1 MPFSVDRDEHSAYC
15 GWLPVAVLVL
25 FMALS
30 VGCNRDGA
38 GSWLNPKNEV
48 SQSDATENVSS
59 RPVSGRVVAQGIL
72 RPLGGVL
79 SVMAP
84 PGDRVQSVAVQEGQ
98 EVSAGDLLIELES
111 RRARLVELDVAQTK
125 LAEGKARLKAE
136 KAAAEAKLQVA
147 RTRLAQAE
155 SQLLQSQNKLAIAE
169 GEGGS
174 LDLLRRAAELGQRK
188 LDRLRS
194 AANDPST
201 TRLVSDNKL
210 EEESL
215 RISETR
221 AQFETALSD
230 ANDALTSGE
239 LSVQAAKQEIIAAER
254 TIEAAEAGGALGA
267 LEKQIE
273 LLELS
278 LATTRLTSPTD
289 ARILSVDAMPGQA
302 TTTMPLLHLA
312 NTSEMTCVAEVNVAD
327 LERIHAGQTVR
338 MTSPGLSEP
347 LTGLVKRVHQMIVA
361 PALPNPFPMAPVDRF
376 TAEVTIAISPESAA
390 AAAERISLQVEVTI
404 ETEPLAS
411 SQHGAE
417 PTVIPTGDSAAE
429 STGS

>member
-1 MPFSVDRDEHSAYC
+1 MPFSVDRDERPACC
-15 GWLPVAVLVL
+15 GWAPVAVLVL
-25 FMALS
+25 LTAIPA
-30 VGCNRDGA
+30 GCNRDGS
-38 GSWLNPKNEV
+38 GPWSNPAKPT
-48 SQSDATENVSS
+48 SQRDRQDDSQP
-59 RPVSGRVVAQGIL
+59 RPRGERVVAQGTL
-72 RPLGGVL
+72 QPRGGVL

-84 PGDRVQSVAVQEGQ
+84 PGDRVLSVAVTEGQ
-98 EVSAGDLLIELES
+98 EVAAGDLLVELES
-111 RRARLVELDVAQTK
+111 RRVRLVELEVAQTK
-125 LAEGKARLKAE
+125 LAEARARLNAE
-136 KAAAEAKLQVA
+136 KAAAQAKLQVA

-155 SQLLQSQNKLAIAE
+155 SQLLQSKNKLAIAE

-174 LDLLRRAAELGQRK
+174 IDLLRRAAELGQRK

-194 AANDPST
+194 AANDPTT

-230 ANDALTSGE
+230 ANDALKSGE
-239 LSVQAAKQEIIAAER
+239 LNVQAAKQEIVAAER
-254 TIEAAEAGGALGA
+254 AIEAAEAGGALGA
-267 LEKQIE
+267 LNKQIE

-278 LATTRLTSPTD
+278 LETTRLTSPTD
-289 ARILSVDAMPGQA
+289 ARILSVETMPGQA

-312 NTSEMTCVAEVNVAD
+312 DTSDMTCVAEVNVAD
-327 LERIHAGQTVR
+327 LQRIQPGQTVS
-338 MTSPGLSEP
+338 MTSPGLSKP
-347 LTGLVKRVHQMIVA
+347 LSGMVERVHQMIVA

-376 TAEVTIAISPESAA
+376 TAEVTIAISPEFAA

-404 ETEPLAS
+404 QTEPTSATQSIVEPAS
-411 SQHGAE
+411 ITATAQ
-417 PTVIPTGDSAAE
+417 